1 MRTHTAL
8 QSSIKYEVPTPVFIL
23 LIFHLTRECSTNA
36 LYYYRI
42 NNIKKETLVG
52 AATNLQQRK
61 YKICNDLLFK
71 KSSINRKKAFVY
83 MYVYIYTLYIFSR
96 NINLFISYHTCIY

>member
-36 LYYYRI
+36 LYSYKM
-42 NNIKKETLVG
+42 NNIRKETLLG
-52 AATNLQQRK
+52 AATNVQQ
-61 YKICNDLLFK
+61 KI
-71 KSSINRKKAFVY
+71 
-83 MYVYIYTLYIFSR
+83 
-96 NINLFISYHTCIY
+96 